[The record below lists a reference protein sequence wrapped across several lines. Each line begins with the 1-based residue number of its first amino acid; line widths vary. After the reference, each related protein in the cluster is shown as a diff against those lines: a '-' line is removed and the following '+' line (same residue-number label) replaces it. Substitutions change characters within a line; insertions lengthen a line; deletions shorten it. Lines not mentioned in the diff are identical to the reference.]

1 MCVGTK
7 ILVKQKGGGVMLP
20 KHSPDE
26 DAQKLV
32 QNLELSPTEEIS
44 IKNDY

>member
-1 MCVGTK
+1 
-7 ILVKQKGGGVMLP
+7 MLP
-20 KHSPDE
+20 KHSLDE

-44 IKNDY
+44 IRMIIS

>member
-1 MCVGTK
+1 
-7 ILVKQKGGGVMLP
+7 MLP

-44 IKNDY
+44 IKNDYQLDGRLLKTQGTDQKI